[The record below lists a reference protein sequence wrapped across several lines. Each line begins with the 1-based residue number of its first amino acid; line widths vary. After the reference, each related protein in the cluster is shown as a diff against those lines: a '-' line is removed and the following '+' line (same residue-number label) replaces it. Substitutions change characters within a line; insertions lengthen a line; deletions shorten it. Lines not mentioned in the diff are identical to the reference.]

1 MSDLVTANE
10 AETQELSED
19 SIEDLSTTD
28 ELPSFDIGLF
38 PTGDEGSSFRTQNDP
53 SAPLQRSNYIERK
66 GAVDIRCSC
75 IDVIHGL
82 FSAESEVF
90 ATLIVLQFRF
100 DARKRARRFESVD
113 ISLEFGG
120 MKPGEGGPEVY
131 AIAPEGRMSLVP
143 TTQHEEVKRSGSL
156 QLGGAAPVGGV
167 TATGTVGWE
176 QSVSRDTSDETTV
189 TGSIDLKGRNWGK
202 SNCASWTLLENK
214 TTKTG
219 VPTSMRTAVLLK
231 RKDES
236 PFQCVVKIDA
246 KVDFKSSVERLF
258 GGKGREPKDDPVLFD
273 PELEPTSNLRKYEIE
288 ELGAFDL
295 ESVCD
300 VTFATKLGGVLKDRA
315 QKGGGGTDS
324 G

>member
-1 MSDLVTANE
+1 MADYFADSDPEN
-10 AETQELSED
+10 QGLSED
-19 SIEDLSTTD
+19 SAEDLSAAN
-28 ELPSFDIGLF
+28 LPTFDIGLS
-38 PTGDEGSSFRTQNDP
+38 PTGDAGSSFRTENDP

-75 IDVIHGL
+75 LDVIHGL
-82 FSAESEVF
+82 FSAESGVF

-100 DARKRARRFESVD
+100 DPRKRARRFESVD
-113 ISLEFGG
+113 ISLEFRGI
-120 MKPGEGGPEVY
+120 KPGEGGPEVY
-131 AIAPEGRMSLVP
+131 AITPVGMLSLVP
-143 TTQHEEVKRSGSL
+143 TTQHEEVKRNASL
-156 QLGGAAPVGGV
+156 QLGGAAPVGGI

-176 QSVSRDTSDETTV
+176 KSVSRDTSDQTTV

-214 TTKTG
+214 TAKTG
-219 VPTSMRTAVLLK
+219 VPSSMRTTVLLK

-246 KVDFKSSVERLF
+246 NVDFKTSLERVF

-273 PELEPTSNLRKYEIE
+273 PELEPTNNLRKYDIE

-295 ESVCD
+295 ESLCD
-300 VTFATKLGGVLKDRA
+300 VTFATTLKGVMKEKA
-315 QKGGGGTDS
+315 QKQQGD
-324 G
+324 

>member
-1 MSDLVTANE
+1 MSDHVAAND
-10 AETQELSED
+10 AEIQELSED
-19 SIEDLSTTD
+19 STEDPSTTD
-28 ELPSFDIGLF
+28 VLPPFDIGLF

-75 IDVIHGL
+75 LDVVHGL

-100 DARKRARRFESVD
+100 NARKHARRFESVD

-120 MKPGEGGPEVY
+120 MKPGEGGPEVH

-143 TTQHEEVKRSGSL
+143 TTQHEEVKRSGGL

-176 QSVSRDTSDETTV
+176 KSVSRDTSDETSV
-189 TGSIDLKGRNWGK
+189 TGSIDLKGRNWGE

-273 PELEPTSNLRKYEIE
+273 PELEPTNNLRKYEIE
-288 ELGAFDL
+288 ELRAFNL
-295 ESVCD
+295 ESVWD
-300 VTFATKLGGVLKDRA
+300 VTFATKLGWVLKDKA
-315 QKGGGGTDS
+315 QKGGGGADS
-324 G
+324 S